1 MKKLLGIPIGAI
13 VAGAWIIMPIHAAI
27 QPSAKP
33 AAPAFEVDPAW
44 PAIPN
49 NWVLGDVSSI
59 AVDAHDNVWILHR
72 PRNVPA
78 DQRSKAAPAVIEFDR
93 GGRFVTAWGGPG
105 SGFEWPE
112 REHGIYVDPTDAV
125 WITGNNGY
133 GTPPPPGQSDDM
145 LLKFTTAGKLLLQI
159 GHSGKSTGNGD
170 TANVRQAADAFLYRP
185 SNEIFVADGYGNNRV
200 IVFDAKTGAFK
211 RTWGAFGK
219 TPQTPE
225 PALPQADL
233 LQAPQFGLVHAIKV
247 SNDGLVYVADRANKR
262 VQVFTAKG
270 EYRQQV
276 PIGAGTPAAQ
286 TAAGIALS
294 PDAAQRFLYVADL
307 GNSRIDIF
315 DRKTMQPIGSFGSS
329 GNAPGQFA
337 TLHHMAVDSRGN
349 IYTAEINRNKR
360 AQKFDLKK

>member
-1 MKKLLGIPIGAI
+1 MQKLLVVIVGVVAAVGLPIQ
-13 VAGAWIIMPIHAAI
+13 AAM

-33 AAPAFEVDPAW
+33 AAPAFEADPAW
-44 PAIPN
+44 PAVPN

-78 DQRSKAAPAVIEFDR
+78 DQRSKAAPAVIKFDR
-93 GGRFVTAWGGPG
+93 TGRFVTAWGGPAAG
-105 SGFEWPE
+105 YDWPE
-112 REHGIYVDPTDAV
+112 REHGIYVDQDDAV
-125 WITGNNGY
+125 WISGNNGY
-133 GTPPPPGQSDDM
+133 GTPPPPGNSDDM

-159 GHSGKSTGNGD
+159 GHSGRSTGNAD
-170 TANVRQAADAFLYRP
+170 TGNVRQAADMFLYRP
-185 SNEIFVADGYGNNRV
+185 SNELFVADGYGNHRV

-211 RTWGAFGK
+211 RMWGAFGK
-219 TPQTPE
+219 TPQTPG
-225 PALPQADL
+225 PPQRQADP

-262 VQVFTAKG
+262 VQVFTVKG

-276 PIGAGTPAAQ
+276 PIGADTAAAQ
-286 TAAGIALS
+286 TAAGLALS
-294 PDAAQRFLYVADL
+294 PDPAQRFLYVADL
-307 GNSRIDIF
+307 GNSLIEIF
-315 DRKTMQPIGSFGSS
+315 DRQAMQPISSFGSS

-337 TLHHMAVDSRGN
+337 TLHHIAVDSRGN

-360 AQKFDLKK
+360 AQKFTLKPR